1 MRDDDDRPK
10 APVSHGIGQNLD
22 ALSVS
27 DLDERIALLRREIE
41 RLEAARTAKQAAL
54 GAADA
59 FFKR

>member
-1 MRDDDDRPK
+1 MRDDDERVKRP
-10 APVSHGIGQNLD
+10 VHHEIGQGLD
-22 ALSVS
+22 TLSV
-27 DLDERIALLRREIE
+27 DEIDHRIALLQDEIR

>member
-1 MRDDDDRPK
+1 MRDDDERVKRP
-10 APVSHGIGQNLD
+10 VRHEIGQGID
-22 ALSVS
+22 TLSV
-27 DLDERIALLRREIE
+27 DEIDHRIALLQDEIR

>member
-1 MRDDDDRPK
+1 MRDDDERVKRP
-10 APVSHGIGQNLD
+10 VYHEIGQGLD
-22 ALSVS
+22 TLSV
-27 DLDERIALLRREIE
+27 DEIDHRIALLQDEIR

>member
-1 MRDDDDRPK
+1 MRDDDERVKRP
-10 APVSHGIGQNLD
+10 VHYEIGQGLD
-22 ALSVS
+22 TLSV
-27 DLDERIALLRREIE
+27 DEIDHRIALLRDEIR